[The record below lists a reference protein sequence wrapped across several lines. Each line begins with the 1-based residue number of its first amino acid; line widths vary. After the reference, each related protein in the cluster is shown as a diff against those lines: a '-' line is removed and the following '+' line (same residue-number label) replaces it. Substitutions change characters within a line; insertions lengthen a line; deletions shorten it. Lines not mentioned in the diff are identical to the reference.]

1 MKLKNENTTL
11 WYFIIIKPISRI
23 NDLFIG
29 FFNLVCYRFFNLSDK
44 ENNTRVFTS
53 RKSAYTFLSFV

>member
-11 WYFIIIKPISRI
+11 WYLIINPISRI

-29 FFNLVCYRFFNLSDK
+29 FFNLVCYRFFNQSDK